1 LGWQV
6 YKDEGSTC
14 GELEICV
21 TGYRF
26 NCFLNNQGRSN
37 YYNSCISLA
46 IIGSNNCIHDHQ
58 GIRAAFF
65 VLFLCCR
72 RTKAVFTM
80 ALNVHKEIQRRD
92 ISVGR
97 NIGNRIL
104 RMLDHMRPQANIRGP
119 PTEAINEAPKPEA
132 QVGKKGEF
140 SKDPIKSNLQGAT
153 STAES
158 KPVNPPYRAFVAG
171 QYGQSIGSGFSG
183 GLSRLA
189 PQMTHQSLPVVMGLW
204 WQPVRKN
211 MEFLREKDSSLQV
224 RLPELGFKGSFPPAH
239 GLAPGRSLL
248 RADISAWMQK
258 PHQM

>member
-1 LGWQV
+1 MVLWELTLATAYVLGLPR
-6 YKDEGSTC
+6 T
-14 GELEICV
+14 
-21 TGYRF
+21 YR
-26 NCFLNNQGRSN
+26 
-37 YYNSCISLA
+37 LA
-46 IIGSNNCIHDHQ
+46 LRLQRHLIGPNHPK
-58 GIRAAFF
+58 IRDFAY
-65 VLFLCCR
+65 R
-72 RTKAVFTM
+72 RTKAVFSM

-104 RMLDHMRPQANIRGP
+104 RMLDRMRPQANIRGP

-171 QYGQSIGSGFSG
+171 QYGHSIGSGFSG

-211 MEFLREKDSSLQV
+211 MEFLRENDSSLQV

-239 GLAPGRSLL
+239 GLAPGTSVL
-248 RADISAWMQK
+248 RADIAAWMQK